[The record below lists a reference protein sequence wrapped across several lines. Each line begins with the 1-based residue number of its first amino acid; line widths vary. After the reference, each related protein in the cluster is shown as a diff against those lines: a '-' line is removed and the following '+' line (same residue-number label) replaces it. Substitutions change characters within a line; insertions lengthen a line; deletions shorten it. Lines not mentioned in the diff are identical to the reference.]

1 MENRVIKASDGYP
14 LSVIYRTPVGESN
27 GTIVLSSATAVKKEF
42 YINFAEFL
50 VKNGYNVLLFDYRG
64 IGKSA
69 PENIKDCTSYM
80 HDWGV
85 FDMSAVI
92 NFLVNEKKIKDI
104 IWLGHSVGAQ
114 LIGFVDN
121 IQYVKKIIAVNAALG
136 YWKYMPAPQRINIW
150 LLWYVISPV
159 LVKIYG
165 YGTMQKVGW
174 GENLPKNIFLEWRK
188 WCMSKN
194 YYRDCLKDILK
205 TEKFYNIKVPYTA
218 VYTSDDYIAN
228 DKTVHLMTKFFPNA
242 SVKIL
247 KIETK
252 KYSSLKVGHTGIFR
266 KQFHNTLW
274 PELVRIIEE

>member
-1 MENRVIKASDGYP
+1 
-14 LSVIYRTPVGESN
+14 
-27 GTIVLSSATAVKKEF
+27 
-42 YINFAEFL
+42 
-50 VKNGYNVLLFDYRG
+50 
-64 IGKSA
+64 
-69 PENIKDCTSYM
+69 
-80 HDWGV
+80 
-85 FDMSAVI
+85 
-92 NFLVNEKKIKDI
+92 
-104 IWLGHSVGAQ
+104 
-114 LIGFVDN
+114 
-121 IQYVKKIIAVNAALG
+121 
-136 YWKYMPAPQRINIW
+136 
-150 LLWYVISPV
+150 
-159 LVKIYG
+159 VKIYG